1 MRHDAAAGQAD
12 HGPDAFVRERRGD
25 QQNRLPTFRAA
36 DEADPV
42 PVDRRMGTQPV
53 ERRAE
58 ILQRDVL
65 EDVRDSGEPE
75 VRQGHDGVTLLGDE
89 FHVPFLDAAFGAA
102 EQDDTGEDGGRVRV
116 KEQADETVIEG
127 LDIHT
132 STVGWVPDRAM
143 SGIARRF
150 GRR

>member
-1 MRHDAAAGQAD
+1 MARALVDDVLPRMPIPDRLQPARVISWKAGLAT
-12 HGPDAFVRERRGD
+12 
-25 QQNRLPTFRAA
+25 LRAA

-75 VRQGHDGVTLLGDE
+75 VRQCYDGITLLGDE
-89 FHVPFLDAAFGAA
+89 FRVPFLAAAS
-102 EQDDTGEDGGRVRV
+102 EPPSRMTPGRMVVGSGWKNRPTRPSSRV
-116 KEQADETVIEG
+116 SI
-127 LDIHT
+127 
-132 STVGWVPDRAM
+132 ST
-143 SGIARRF
+143 RRP
-150 GRR
+150 